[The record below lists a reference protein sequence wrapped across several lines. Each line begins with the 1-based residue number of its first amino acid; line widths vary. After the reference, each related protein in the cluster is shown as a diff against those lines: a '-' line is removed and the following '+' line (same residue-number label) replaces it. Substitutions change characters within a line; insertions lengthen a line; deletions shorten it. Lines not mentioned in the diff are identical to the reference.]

1 MIQIV
6 AYDLSW
12 PAAFELEAMALRQA
26 FGSAALSID
35 HVGSTSVPGLA
46 AKPVID
52 IQVSVPSLQP
62 IELYSQALMLLGYT
76 HVPLGAFDLV
86 YPYFEKPRD
95 WPHTHHVH
103 LCASGSEQERNH
115 LAFRD
120 YLRVHP
126 EVGER
131 YVALK
136 RKLAEENHGNT
147 LESRER
153 YSLAKTEFVDAAVA
167 QALAEGFPTGV
178 RNEA

>member
-6 AYDLSW
+6 AYDPSW
-12 PAAFELEAMALRQA
+12 PDAFELEAMALRGA
-26 FGSAALSID
+26 LGSAALSID
-35 HVGSTSVPGLA
+35 HVGSTAVPGLA

-62 IELYSQALMLLGYT
+62 MEPYSHALMLLGYT

-86 YPYFEKPRD
+86 YPYFEKPTD

-120 YLRVHP
+120 YLRARP
-126 EVGER
+126 EVAER
-131 YVALK
+131 YVELK
-136 RKLAEENHGNT
+136 RKLAGENHGNT

-153 YSLAKTEFVDAAVA
+153 YSLSKTEFVTAAVT
-167 QALAEGFPTGV
+167 QALAEGFPLGG
-178 RNEA
+178 EF